1 MPATHASR
9 TPRTVRRWVRA
20 EATDRRS
27 VWRCFPVPTT
37 RLGCT
42 NLGGGGSNSLPASKQ
57 RGTAEHLS
65 PRVCVGGV
73 GGEGGGQEGAGRSEE
88 CSRRVA
94 KASQSLPSSQ
104 PPAGARAARSRE
116 VRGPGCKAKPR
127 KRRPL
132 CPRPAS
138 AAASCICPF
147 RGACSASRLRVLTLA
162 EPPAGRSRPL
172 EPRVPAAGRRGAR
185 WVPGARSQGL
195 PTPSGVSGGRSPK
208 HNPLPHRLHLPSCPE
223 RLEATGRQPPPPPP
237 PASASLSPFP
247 RSSLLGNKGAFYK
260 ADCWRLRR
268 WG

>member
-1 MPATHASR
+1 MPAAHASR
-9 TPRTVRRWVRA
+9 TPRTVRHWVRA

-27 VWRCFPVPTT
+27 VWRCFPVPTA

-42 NLGGGGSNSLPASKQ
+42 NLGGGGFDSLPASKQ
-57 RGTAEHLS
+57 RGIAEHLS

-104 PPAGARAARSRE
+104 PPAGAKAAGSRE
-116 VRGPGCKAKPR
+116 VRVPGLKAKPR

-147 RGACSASRLRVLTLA
+147 RGACPASGLRVLPLA
-162 EPPAGRSRPL
+162 EPPAGPSRPL
-172 EPRVPAAGRRGAR
+172 EPRVSAAGRRGAR
-185 WVPGARSQGL
+185 GVPGAPHAFWGFW
-195 PTPSGVSGGRSPK
+195 GRSPK

-223 RLEATGRQPPPPPP
+223 RLEATGRQPPPAPC
-237 PASASLSPFP
+237 LCVPFP
-247 RSSLLGNKGAFYK
+247 LPSLQPPGKQRGFL
-260 ADCWRLRR
+260 
-268 WG
+268 